1 MATQIDSPED
11 LQKFLDQNNL
21 RMSAILEGYELA
33 KAKLAKAEQDYRTLA
48 QMHNDVVEENKKLKE
63 ELNATKEATGQKP
76 NRKRAAKK

>member
-1 MATQIDSPED
+1 MATQIDNPED

-63 ELNATKEATGQKP
+63 ELNATKEATDQKP

>member
-1 MATQIDSPED
+1 MATQIDNPED